1 MDGGWFWFGS
11 EDAVGLEQPDND
23 VFEQRLDVPPPP
35 PELAEAQL
43 PLEADQA
50 DAVEQIDEVE
60 VDDEV

>member
-1 MDGGWFWFGS
+1 
-11 EDAVGLEQPDND
+11 LEQPDND
-23 VFEQRLDVPPPP
+23 VFEQRLDVSPPG